1 MNARL
6 LATLVAAG
14 AVAVTAGPASAA
26 PKVIKDSYAVSAP
39 VPFPVMEDQPPTMY
53 GCIDG
58 QEGLSKVSK
67 EYTLPAAGTMKVE
80 VAYTGDWDLY
90 VLDSAKGTIL
100 AAAET
105 TETGNTG
112 PSTEKITWKKG
123 KKGQK
128 VTVVA
133 CNWMGLKDGT
143 VTYSYTYGR

>member
-6 LATLVAAG
+6 LAAVVAAG
-14 AVAVTAGPASAA
+14 AVAATALPAGAA
-26 PKVIKDSYAVSAP
+26 PKTIKTSYAVSLP

-58 QEGLSKVSK
+58 EEGLSKSSR
-67 EYTLPAAGTMKVE
+67 EFTLPDVGTLKAE

-90 VLDSAKGTIL
+90 LLDSKGAIV

-105 TETGNTG
+105 IETGNTS
-112 PSTEKITWKKG
+112 PATEKITWKKG

-128 VTVVA
+128 VTLVA
-133 CNWMGLKDGT
+133 CNWLGLKDGN
-143 VTYSYTYGR
+143 VTYSYTYGK

>member
-6 LATLVAAG
+6 FATAVAAG
-14 AVAVTAGPASAA
+14 ALAVTAVPADAA
-26 PKVIKDSYAVSAP
+26 PKTIKQTYAVEAP

-58 QEGLSKVSK
+58 EEGLSKVSRTI
-67 EYTLPAAGTMKVE
+67 TLPAAGLFKAE

-90 VLDSAKGTIL
+90 LLDASGAIV

-105 TETGNTG
+105 VETGNVS
-112 PSTEKITWKKG
+112 PSTEKLSWKKG

-128 VTVVA
+128 VTLTA
-133 CNWMGLKDGT
+133 CNWMGLKDAT
-143 VTYSYTYGR
+143 VTYTYTYGK